1 MLRYKLYQSK
11 RENSPMN
18 GKWYAHVQLSETLTL
33 EDLAK
38 HMSNHNSPYSEGLI
52 YGILTDMIDCISE
65 LVLDGKAVKIPNL
78 AIFSLGIKTKPADKP
93 EDFSVTKNVEA
104 YKLRSRATGDLTSQ
118 ALGIMARA
126 KEQVIY
132 SHDAGSENKENTE
145 NENNG

>member
-1 MLRYKLYQSK
+1 MLRYKLYQCNRDDEK
-11 RENSPMN
+11 MK
-18 GKWYAHVQLSETLTL
+18 GKWYAHVQLSDTLTL

-38 HMSNHNSPYSEGLI
+38 HMSDHNSPYSEGLI

-93 EDFSVTKNVEA
+93 EDFTAATNVVV
-104 YKLRSRATGDLTSQ
+104 YKLRSRATGDLTSK
-118 ALGIMARA
+118 ALKILARA

-132 SHDAGSENKENTE
+132 SHDVNEEENGG
-145 NENNG
+145 NEQG